1 MTKKRQER
9 EKVVSLTLFE
19 DEKDLIDKAAAAV
32 GLATAAFVRSKA
44 IDAARVVLHQK
55 AENTP

>member
-1 MTKKRQER
+1 MKKRAER
-9 EKVVSLTLFE
+9 ENVISLTVHD
-19 DEKDLIDKAAAAV
+19 DEKSLIEKAAAAV

-44 IDAARVVLHQK
+44 VEAARVVLHQK